1 MRFFEYLFTFLY
13 DLKIFGC
20 VNSNWLGCFP
30 PSLLPLSPHVADSTV
45 AVDDDIAR
53 IQGSG

>member
-1 MRFFEYLFTFLY
+1 LNFFEYLFTFLY
-13 DLKIFGC
+13 DLIIFGC
-20 VNSNWLGCFP
+20 VNSNWLGCFA